1 LAWHPHESLLP
12 LQGGDEEDP
21 QAKLRPGNA
30 SRAARHSF
38 GECIAQADAAE
49 SHQEYGLPTTGDKA
63 ALESRVQEWIILW
76 NSNLDTSHPQSLG
89 ALRAKLNQT
98 EASRRRDKERGKDAL
113 GQQLGTKD
121 GMDKYAKEKKGE
133 FERLRQEIMER
144 DKRRA
149 QADKG
154 SGADSPIEVD

>member
-1 LAWHPHESLLP
+1 
-12 LQGGDEEDP
+12 
-21 QAKLRPGNA
+21 
-30 SRAARHSF
+30 
-38 GECIAQADAAE
+38 
-49 SHQEYGLPTTGDKA
+49 
-63 ALESRVQEWIILW
+63 VQEWIIMW

-121 GMDKYAKEKKGE
+121 GMDKYAKERKGE

-144 DKRRA
+144 DRRRA